1 MNVSEHITNIL
12 NYYKDNPECDPNVY
26 EYIEVCGDLAKYLN
40 DIDSEVLSN
49 MIRYKFEGFSDM
61 FFNKLITCGIGVDNE
76 HPLYRLCSDSK
87 NCGLEKNILPDQ
99 ELLKKLGGVSFYILQ
114 QQRDVD
120 KGIIDSFTY
129 DNEGEFNDLVVMDKI
144 LSNSTK
150 EESNSPREEL
160 MLFISSQFKEE
171 YKIGNT
177 KGKK

>member
-40 DIDSEVLSN
+40 DIDSEILGKMV
-49 MIRYKFEGFSDM
+49 RYKFEGFSEM
-61 FFNKLITCGIGVDNE
+61 FFHKLITCGIDVDSE

-87 NCGLEKNILPDQ
+87 NYGLAKEILPDQ

-114 QQRDVD
+114 QQRDVE
-120 KGIIDSFTY
+120 KKIIDSFTY
-129 DNEGEFNDLVVMDKI
+129 DNEGEFNDLVVMDKVFSK
-144 LSNSTK
+144 SNK
-150 EESNSPREEL
+150 EDNSPREEL

-171 YKIGNT
+171 YKIGNI